1 MKRVMTVAGLLIP
14 ISILAVLTSV
24 PLEQGQGRVA
34 VAGQSAVD
42 DEDDGDEHEILS
54 RIRTGFEIAPV
65 PLNLQGKNRALVG
78 LGSYI
83 VNAVQGCN
91 GCHTDAGSAYVSGGN
106 PFLGEPEQIDPEK
119 YLVGGT
125 VFGPFVSR
133 NLRPNATTGLPARL
147 TFEEFQTV
155 MRTGADL
162 KQRPP
167 HVPGPG
173 PEDDLI
179 QVMPWPELRNM
190 TDLDIRAIYEY
201 LSALP
206 PR

>member
-1 MKRVMTVAGLLIP
+1 MRRVMTVAALLIP
-14 ISILAVLTSV
+14 ISILAVATSAL
-24 PLEQGQGRVA
+24 LEQGQGRVA
-34 VAGQSAVD
+34 LASQSNVD
-42 DEDDGDEHEILS
+42 DEEDGEEILS

-91 GCHTDAGSAYVSGGN
+91 GCHNAGSPYVPGGN
-106 PFLGEPEQIDPEK
+106 PFLGEPEQIDPES

-147 TFEEFQTV
+147 TFEEFRTV

-173 PEDDLI
+173 AGDLL
-179 QVMPWPELRNM
+179 QVMPWPEFRNM
-190 TDLDIRAIYEY
+190 TDRDIRAIYEY

-206 PR
+206 PRQS

>member
-1 MKRVMTVAGLLIP
+1 MTVAALLIP
-14 ISILAVLTSV
+14 ISILAVTTSV
-24 PLEQGQGRVA
+24 LLEQGQGRVA
-34 VAGQSAVD
+34 LASQSNVD
-42 DEDDGDEHEILS
+42 DEDDGDEHENLS
-54 RIRTGFEIAPV
+54 RIKRGFEIAPV
-65 PLNLQGKNRALVG
+65 PLSLKGKNRALVG

-91 GCHTDAGSAYVSGGN
+91 GCHTDGGSAYVPGGN
-106 PFLGEPEQIDPEK
+106 PFLGEPEQIDPER

-133 NLRPNATTGLPARL
+133 NLRPDATTGLPARL
-147 TFEEFQTV
+147 TFEEFRRV

-173 PEDDLI
+173 AGDLI